1 MKKNILTV
9 LLILLLTTPLF
20 ALSRDNGKVE
30 ADIKAGFIINPSLK
44 TDSGTTD
51 MDMTFSIGTD
61 FYYYAIKSIG
71 MGLGANNIFGAKVKN
86 GGSDAKYEFSNLY
99 FALKPKISFSDYNV
113 YYIGQI
119 GYGLIR
125 ATDFAG
131 TIENGMYFGI
141 GVGVE
146 YESFI
151 FEILYSSNN
160 GKIKSGSD
168 SSDIT
173 YSTLALNMGYRFHY

>member
-1 MKKNILTV
+1 MKKSIFAVIMIFVLTA
-9 LLILLLTTPLF
+9 PLF
-20 ALSRDNGKVE
+20 ALSKYEGKTE
-30 ADIKAGFIINPSLK
+30 ADIKAGFMINPSLK
-44 TDSGTTD
+44 TDAGTTD
-51 MDMTFSIGTD
+51 MNMTFSIGTD
-61 FYYYAIKSIG
+61 FYYYAVPSIG
-71 MGLGANNIFGAKVKN
+71 IGFGANNIFGAKVKD
-86 GGSDAKYEFSNLY
+86 GGDDAKYEFSNLY
-99 FALKPKISFSDYNV
+99 FALKPKISFDDYSI

-131 TIENGMYFGI
+131 SVENGLYFGM

-151 FEILYSSNN
+151 FEILYSANN
-160 GKIKSGSD
+160 GKLTAGSD

-173 YSTLALNMGYRFHY
+173 YSTLALNIGYRFHY

>member
-1 MKKNILTV
+1 MKKNILAV
-9 LLILLLTTPLF
+9 LLMLSLAAPSF
-20 ALSRDNGKVE
+20 AISRHNNKVE

-44 TDSGTTD
+44 TDAGTND

-61 FYYYAIKSIG
+61 FYYYAIQSIG
-71 MGLGANNIFGAKVKN
+71 LGLGANNIFGAKVKN
-86 GGSDAKYEFSNLY
+86 SGSDARYEFSNLY
-99 FALKPKISFSDYNV
+99 FALKPKISFEDYSV
-113 YYIGQI
+113 YYLGQV
-119 GYGLIR
+119 GYGMIR

-131 TIENGMYFGI
+131 EIENGLYWGL

-151 FEILYSSNN
+151 FELLYSTNN
-160 GKIKSGSD
+160 AKVKTGLD

-173 YSTLALNMGYRFHY
+173 YSTLALNVGYRFHY

>member
-1 MKKNILTV
+1 M
-9 LLILLLTTPLF
+9 PY
-20 ALSRDNGKVE
+20 
-30 ADIKAGFIINPSLK
+30 
-44 TDSGTTD
+44 
-51 MDMTFSIGTD
+51 SIGTD
-61 FYYYAIKSIG
+61 FYYDAVPSIG
-71 MGLGANNIFGAKVKN
+71 IGLGANNMFGAKVKE
-86 GGSDAKYEFSNLY
+86 GGDAKYEFSNLY
-99 FALKPKISFSDYNV
+99 FALKPKISFDDYSI

-131 TIENGMYFGI
+131 SVENGLYFGI

-160 GKIKSGSD
+160 GKLTAGSD

-173 YSTLALNMGYRFHY
+173 YSTLALNIGYRFHY

>member
-1 MKKNILTV
+1 MKKSILAV
-9 LLILLLTTPLF
+9 LLILSLAAPSF
-20 ALSRDNGKVE
+20 AISRHNGKVE

-61 FYYYAIKSIG
+61 FYYYAIQSIG
-71 MGLGANNIFGAKVKN
+71 LGLGANNIFGAKVKN
-86 GGSDAKYEFSNLY
+86 SGSDARYEFSNLY
-99 FALKPKISFSDYNV
+99 FALKPKISFEDYSV
-113 YYIGQI
+113 YYLGQI
-119 GYGLIR
+119 GYGIIR

-131 TIENGMYFGI
+131 TIENGLYWGL

-151 FEILYSSNN
+151 FELLYSSNN
-160 GKIKSGSD
+160 ATAKVGSD
-168 SSDIT
+168 SSSIV
-173 YSTLALNMGYRFHY
+173 YSTLALNVGYRFHY